1 MIVKVD
7 KQGRIPLK
15 AFENV
20 VDTSKVHSYTVDQEG
35 QALALTFYD
44 KSGEKII
51 PKDSAEPKIRRAI
64 DEMRNQDI
72 PIPWEVNRFMDLD
85 GKLPVFGDQASL
97 SKNGDYGSLEDM
109 RKCVEWLADQFGGKV
124 KWEDENG

>member
-15 AFENV
+15 AFESV
-20 VDTSKVHSYTVDQEG
+20 IDITKIESYTLEERG
-35 QALALTFYD
+35 KGLAITFYD
-44 KSGEKII
+44 KAGEKII
-51 PKDSAEPKIRRAI
+51 PKDSPVVQKRRAI

-72 PIPWEVNRFMDLD
+72 PIPWEVSRFIDLD
-85 GKLPVFGDQASL
+85 GKLPIIGEQASL
-97 SKNGDYGSLEDM
+97 SKKGDFGSLEDM

-124 KWEDENG
+124 KWE